1 MRKIFDFF
9 MILFFSAAL
18 MIGASAAAVRT
29 DWFWKTA
36 SPVVFNHFGPGW
48 TITEMDYGRKD
59 ILWPGVIRFHHL
71 SMTLKLDQAYFI
83 KADEL
88 SFNNFWMLV
97 RGTEAPVVKALG
109 VSLQSEPIKAQDCR
123 INAAMDFS
131 HLQLETLKGDAAC
144 RQLQLAGNS
153 FSNFAAQLDG
163 TAEWLKMKNIS
174 TRYLNGPVEGEVA
187 FGFSQALS
195 YVFDLRF
202 HDLALD
208 ENMFDGSVIGVVNGT
223 FQANGFADRLNN
235 FEIVMDAPSG
245 AKIKSGLLQSLVPYL
260 PAKSDVRKRLE
271 KAIAASGYVYYDT
284 GHAVFRK
291 SGVNTAS
298 ADIHLTARELNV
310 ILNPV
315 IDVNIEGG
323 LQSVFE
329 MLEFFLNPKG
339 QEES

>member
-1 MRKIFDFF
+1 
-9 MILFFSAAL
+9 
-18 MIGASAAAVRT
+18 MIGASAGIVRT

-59 ILWPGVIRFHHL
+59 ILWPGAIRFHHL
-71 SMTLKLDQAYFI
+71 SMTLKLDQAYLM

-97 RGTEAPVVKALG
+97 RGTEAPVLKMIGA
-109 VSLQSEPIKAQDCR
+109 SLQSEPMEVQDCR
-123 INAAMDFS
+123 MNVATDFF
-131 HLQLETLKGDAAC
+131 HLRLEQWKGDASC
-144 RQLQLAGNS
+144 RQLRLAGNS
-153 FSNFAAQLDG
+153 FSDFSAQLNG
-163 TAEWLKMKNIS
+163 TPEWLKMENMS
-174 TRYLNGPVEGEVA
+174 MHYLNGTVEGEA
-187 FGFSQALS
+187 TFGFSQALS

-208 ENMFDGSVIGVVNGT
+208 DNMLDGNVIGVVNGT

-245 AKIKSGLLQSLVPYL
+245 AKIKSGLLQNLIPYL
-260 PAKSDVRKRLE
+260 PAKSDVRQRLE
-271 KAIAASGYVYYDT
+271 KAIATSGYVYYDT

-323 LQSVFE
+323 LQSVFK
-329 MLEFFLNPKG
+329 MFEFFSNPKG